1 MGLCRS
7 LAPGGDDDRGL
18 FIVKAFL
25 DTRFCV
31 RSGTEQVQRKA
42 CLDEVAVAD
51 LVIVLLGGSCRRQ
64 LPCARQPS
72 ESGAAITCGI
82 LSSTTREKH
91 SMVIMRHNREVC
103 SLSDILSRL
112 GN

>member
-31 RSGTEQVQRKA
+31 RSGTKQVQRKA

-64 LPCARQPS
+64 TAMCPS
-72 ESGAAITCGI
+72 AF
-82 LSSTTREKH
+82 RERGSHHVRH
-91 SMVIMRHNREVC
+91 SVIHH
-103 SLSDILSRL
+103 SRKTQH
-112 GN
+112 GHHETQS